1 MGAATS
7 SEVSGL
13 VIKDNKRI
21 KQLCGH
27 TNVLEVLLNNICCNL
42 VTLLEVGSF
51 FGAGR
56 QPLLGSP
63 RNRR

>member
-21 KQLCGH
+21 KRLGGH
-27 TNVLEVLLNNICCNL
+27 TNVLEVFLNSVCCKLVALLA
-42 VTLLEVGSF
+42 VGSF
-51 FGAGR
+51 FRGGA
-56 QPLLGSP
+56 PTVT
-63 RNRR
+63 